1 MNLIEFDT
9 VIKKRIPGY
18 LLYSKVW
25 GSHSHGTALP
35 TSDVDYLAV
44 YMLPIRELVSLYPGP
59 QTVDGKGPDFQAH
72 ELGKFCALLL
82 KGNPGVVECLFT
94 EQMQEVTPV
103 WNLLREQRDMFL
115 NQQTLSQYIGYCKS
129 QLRRLDAGTRLHT
142 HGGEY
147 NTKWAYHLIRLAMDA
162 LLIADGKQ
170 PIVMKGEEDTTTL
183 MRIRRGEL
191 EPSQIAEM
199 WSNYEQKIKT
209 ARGSLRETADATKL
223 DNWLWR
229 RRAEYPE

>member
-1 MNLIEFDT
+1 MNLTEFDN
-9 VIKKRIPGY
+9 VIKPRIPGY
-18 LLYSKVW
+18 LVYSKVW

-44 YMLPIRELVSLYPGP
+44 YMLPMRELVSLRPGP
-59 QTVDGKGPDFQAH
+59 DTVDGNKPDFQAH
-72 ELGKFCALLL
+72 ELGKFCSLLL

-94 EQMQEVTPV
+94 EEMQETTVI
-103 WNLLREQRDMFL
+103 WELLREQREMFL
-115 NQQTLSQYIGYCKS
+115 NQQTLNQYIGYCKG
-129 QLRRLDAGTRLHT
+129 QLQRLDAGTRLHT

-162 LLIADGKQ
+162 LLIASGKHPQ
-170 PIVMKGEEDTTTL
+170 VMKDEEETAIL

-191 EPSQIAEM
+191 EPSQIAEI
-199 WSNYEQKIKT
+199 WTDYEQKIKT
-209 ARGSLRETADATKL
+209 TRGSLRETADVNL
-223 DNWLWR
+223 VDNWLWH